1 VVIAVVLLS
10 ALLEPWRHG
19 AVRITESISNI
30 DVSSVAAPYGISAAT
45 IAWMPIVLPCRL
57 LLRGEV
63 TVWIAH
69 PVTSADVPTMATWRG
84 MYWDT
89 ILDLLN

>member
-1 VVIAVVLLS
+1 
-10 ALLEPWRHG
+10 
-19 AVRITESISNI
+19 
-30 DVSSVAAPYGISAAT
+30 
-45 IAWMPIVLPCRL
+45 MPIVLPCRL

-69 PVTSADVPTMATWRG
+69 PVTSADVPTMATRRR